1 MERDIVEMQQYVRRN
16 NIEIVGIPESI
27 RQDELESKVI
37 DLASDLSIQI
47 TKDDIEACH
56 RLAKKSNDS
65 NNGRRSEPRRTI
77 VRFVNRKH
85 SEIFLRKKKNLKDRD
100 LTYIGLNQH
109 KIYINN
115 NLCNY
120 NRMLWGC
127 AKRLF
132 DKKLICRFWTYNGII
147 TIKTSDDKSPDRI
160 SHISD
165 LEHLF
170 PNEDFYTR
178 Q

>member
-1 MERDIVEMQQYVRRN
+1 
-16 NIEIVGIPESI
+16 
-27 RQDELESKVI
+27 
-37 DLASDLSIQI
+37 
-47 TKDDIEACH
+47 
-56 RLAKKSNDS
+56 
-65 NNGRRSEPRRTI
+65 
-77 VRFVNRKH
+77 
-85 SEIFLRKKKNLKDRD
+85 
-100 LTYIGLNQH
+100 
-109 KIYINN
+109 
-115 NLCNY
+115 
-120 NRMLWGC
+120 MLWGC

-132 DKKLICRFWTYNGII
+132 ETYNGII